1 MSFEPRQPCDA
12 WGPPVLNRLR
22 PDEERYA
29 RRMARIAR
37 WDRPIESRGQ
47 RLRAWAN
54 MLLVDHGIFRLAYL
68 NAHRVTP
75 RLWRAAQPAPGQIAW
90 FASQGVK
97 TIVNLRGGREH
108 GAWPLQREACERHGI
123 ALVEFVL
130 RSRGAP
136 ERETILGAKDF
147 FATLDEPALVHCKSG
162 ADRAGF
168 FAALYLLI
176 HEGRPLAEA
185 MGQLSLRYG
194 HFRFA
199 KTGILDAFFEAYRDE
214 GEAKGIAFLDWARD
228 VYDPARLEAGF
239 KPGFFSSLLAD
250 GLIRRE

>member
-1 MSFEPRQPCDA
+1 
-12 WGPPVLNRLR
+12 VLNRMR

-37 WDRPIESRGQ
+37 WDQPIESRGQ

-68 NAHRVTP
+68 NAHKVTP

-90 FASQGVK
+90 FARRGVK
-97 TIVNLRGGREH
+97 TIINLRGGREH
-108 GAWPLQREACERHGI
+108 GSWPLQREACERHGI
-123 ALVEFVL
+123 ALVDFVL

-136 ERETILGAKDF
+136 DRETILASKDF
-147 FATLDEPALVHCKSG
+147 FATLKEPALVHCKSG

-168 FAALYLLI
+168 FAALYLLV
-176 HEGRPLAEA
+176 HEERPLDEA
-185 MGQLSLRYG
+185 MRQLSLRYG

-199 KTGILDAFFEAYRDE
+199 KTGILDAFFDTYRVE

-228 VYDPARLEAGF
+228 VYDPEKLERQF
-239 KPGFFSSLLAD
+239 RPGFFSSLLAD
-250 GLIRRE
+250 RLIRRE